1 MREKKVIS
9 LLCLIVISFTSGLFL
24 GSCEGVEFGYKLI
37 RQEAVEAGHGEWYI
51 NDQLK
56 KEFIWKD
63 ISE

>member
-1 MREKKVIS
+1 MK
-9 LLCLIVISFTSGLFL
+9 LLYLIVISFASGLFL

-37 RQEAVEAGHGEWYI
+37 RKEAVEAGHGEWYI

-56 KEFIWKD
+56 KQFIWKD